1 MGKRAILAA
10 LLLIATFA
18 SSEADYRLE
27 CPSQDVDRAI
37 RGCTIAIGGAAANL
51 PLAYANRCVAFWLKG
66 FYARA
71 HADCEQAI
79 ELGGQFAAAYLIRG
93 IHHAEQRDYRAAI
106 SDFTQ
111 SFDLIPTGTA
121 LYNRGTIFLELG
133 DHASAMADLDRAI
146 AMQPM
151 PPQAYVNRAL
161 ARLANGEGANA
172 LTDLD
177 LGVEL
182 LHGDPT
188 AVAIRKQVRE
198 AVAGSNGNPLSA
210 LRRIETVFPL
220 SKELPRVISLESFS
234 TGTLHVTGAMSPA
247 PLLPRSSR
255 PARAPAPAAPAPATP
270 RDSFGECLRLWHPE
284 TRASLQEWRGICRRL
299 DFSPGRTHGTTQ

>member
-27 CPSQDVDRAI
+27 CPSQEVDRAI
-37 RGCTIAIGGAAANL
+37 RGCTLAIGGATANL
-51 PLAYANRCVAFWLKG
+51 PLAHANRCVAFWLKG

-71 HADCEQAI
+71 HADCERAI

-93 IHHAEQRDYRAAI
+93 IHHAEQRDYRGAI

-111 SFDLIPTGTA
+111 SFDLLPTGTA

-133 DHASAMADLDRAI
+133 DYGSAMADLDRAI
-146 AMQPM
+146 AMRPM
-151 PPQAYVNRAL
+151 PPQAYVNCAL
-161 ARLANGEGANA
+161 ARLANGGSANA

-188 AVAIRKQVRE
+188 AVAIREQVRE
-198 AVAGSNGNPLSA
+198 AVAGSNGKPVSALRPIETDLSA
-210 LRRIETVFPL
+210 LQGAPKGHFAGIVFHWNASRDRRDVPCSDPATVF
-220 SKELPRVISLESFS
+220 E
-234 TGTLHVTGAMSPA
+234 TGAGTRTGSTCA
-247 PLLPRSSR
+247 GYASR
-255 PARAPAPAAPAPATP
+255 
-270 RDSFGECLRLWHPE
+270 
-284 TRASLQEWRGICRRL
+284 
-299 DFSPGRTHGTTQ
+299 